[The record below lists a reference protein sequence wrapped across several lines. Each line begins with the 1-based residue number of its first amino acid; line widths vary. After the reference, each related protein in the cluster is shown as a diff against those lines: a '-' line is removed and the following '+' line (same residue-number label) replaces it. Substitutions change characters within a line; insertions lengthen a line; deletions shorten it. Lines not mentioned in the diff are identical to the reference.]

1 MVVYRDGAV
10 GALMDLYE
18 QSVDRYIGL
27 LKSLSHHQYLVAM
40 DTATEDADCVSA
52 QSITKHVLQA
62 GYGYANYIRR
72 QFNDPLGA
80 KKDTY
85 DLPDIGIAVL
95 EIEKMMAYT
104 LQTMEDKWNLSYEDV
119 VNNQMK
125 TAWGQQYDF
134 EQLLEHAIV
143 HVMRHHRQIEKL
155 LQSATTGK

>member
-18 QSVDRYIGL
+18 QSVHRYIGL
-27 LKSLSHHQYLVAM
+27 LQSLSHQHYQAIM
-40 DTATEDADCVSA
+40 DAATEDADCVSA
-52 QSITKHVLQA
+52 QSITNHVLQA

-80 KKDTY
+80 KKDKY
-85 DLPDIGIAVL
+85 DLPDTATAIL
-95 EIEKMMAYT
+95 ELEKMMAYT

-119 VNNQMK
+119 VTNQMK

-143 HVMRHHRQIEKL
+143 HVMRHQRQIERL
-155 LQSATTGK
+155 LQNATTGK